1 MIDYNG
7 TLFIVVFG
15 QGLDFTSKMNKGIIN
30 TNQCISF
37 GVQCIDK
44 PTDPTRKLVFYS
56 NNVLLPPCMRG
67 TNCLTGF
74 FCPSDNKLRHFPWVF
89 MSYESSWYPS
99 NVTCPSILDMYQTIK
114 EEAEPV
120 GSRFTQTLYISNEAL
135 KLVWTCPISM
145 LEW

>member
-56 NNVLLPPCMRG
+56 NNVFLPLYSQG
-67 TNCLTGF
+67 TNCLADY
-74 FCPSDNKLRHFPWVF
+74 FCPSNDKLRQFP
-89 MSYESSWYPS
+89 
-99 NVTCPSILDMYQTIK
+99 
-114 EEAEPV
+114 
-120 GSRFTQTLYISNEAL
+120 
-135 KLVWTCPISM
+135 
-145 LEW
+145 